1 MWYAAD
7 TTEIRLAITLVEVI
21 FWLVV
26 DRDYCQSGLKLSTS
40 SPEKPCGS
48 FCIFLRFSDRFY
60 AVERREVT
68 LYGGTSRSLAQS
80 SDARKFKF

>member
-48 FCIFLRFSDRFY
+48 FCIFFY
-60 AVERREVT
+60 VFLIVFMPWNVV
-68 LYGGTSRSLAQS
+68 
-80 SDARKFKF
+80 K